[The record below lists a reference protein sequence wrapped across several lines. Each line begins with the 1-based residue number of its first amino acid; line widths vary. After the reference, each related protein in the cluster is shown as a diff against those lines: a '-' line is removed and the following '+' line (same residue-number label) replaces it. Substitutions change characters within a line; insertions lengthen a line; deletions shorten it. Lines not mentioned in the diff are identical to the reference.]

1 MIRLFQ
7 NPPNF
12 LIQSELRT
20 YVTPIVVLPLEE
32 SLDSETVVD
41 SLIDTS
47 DTNSLPGDQLDS
59 TRNGSISP
67 DAIAER

>member
-1 MIRLFQ
+1 M
-7 NPPNF
+7 
-12 LIQSELRT
+12 
-20 YVTPIVVLPLEE
+20 TPRVVLPPEE
-32 SLDSETVVD
+32 ALDAETVVD

-47 DTNSLPGDQLDS
+47 DTSSLPGDQPDS